1 MAHPINTSAEA
12 NSESLRDS
20 ATILLGPRWSP
31 ADRSDCRARARAW
44 KDADP

>member
-20 ATILLGPRWSP
+20 ATILLGPSLVP
-31 ADRSDCRARARAW
+31 CG
-44 KDADP
+44 PE